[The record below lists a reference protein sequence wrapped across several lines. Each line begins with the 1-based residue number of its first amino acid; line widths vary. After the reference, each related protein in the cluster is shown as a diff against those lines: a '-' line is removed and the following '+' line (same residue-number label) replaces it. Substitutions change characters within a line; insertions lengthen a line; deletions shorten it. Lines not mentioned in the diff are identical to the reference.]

1 MFWVCVTNFGG
12 WGQIQEYCVQ
22 LHQWELKNVMYVC
35 EHLLEI
41 LLFLSTTEGKTIDAE
56 NALLYGKAH
65 DFIKVRILS

>member
-1 MFWVCVTNFGG
+1 
-12 WGQIQEYCVQ
+12 
-22 LHQWELKNVMYVC
+22 MYVC

-65 DFIKVRILS
+65 DFVKVHILS